1 MELDI
6 IKNKTTWNDA
16 SGSIN
21 LNFQK
26 LKHAIATLIAEGSGL
41 DEQQLADYLMANG
54 YTTKDWVL
62 AKNYLN
68 EIALEKYGSDF
79 ISVVN
84 SKIELIIDT
93 QGGLGKTE
101 QGLGIVDIPSGLLDG
116 YAKVEDISK
125 EYATILALEL
135 LDERLAEI
143 EDYFSSK
150 ADKKDIP
157 TKVSQLENDKE
168 YITSAAIENKV
179 DKEEGKG
186 LSSNDYTDK
195 EKSKLANI
203 EEGAQVNVQSDW
215 NANDGDAFIKNKPT
229 IPSEVTES
237 TVIEWGFTKNTGT
250 YSKPLGGIPESDL
263 AGDVQ
268 NILEMAA
275 NSLQTIVPGSNY
287 IGVSAKTNNTIT
299 ITPKVVK
306 VDVATAIENGLAS
319 ANDVKTYVNTQLEGI
334 VRQENSITP
343 TASPNVLGYAGG
355 GEGWP
360 VGGPVM
366 VWGSGSYV
374 ARLCVNIWETNPTML
389 ISCLAGDAATEWAT
403 FVTSLNVGQY
413 AMKVESGI
421 LSGANLN
428 ELMTPGAYNT
438 WASTS
443 NNPSSNEATIL
454 VVSSKNNY
462 MTSQILTNSQGH
474 LYSRMN
480 EGGTWGDW
488 RTVLDTDN
496 IGTTSLSSL
505 NLNNDTITSWSD
517 LKSKIA
523 YSFSEINFKP
533 TTLSGYGITD
543 GAMYSASIDT
553 TSNAAYK
560 HIGYAY
566 SSGGWS
572 VNGPALSFGLNGSNY
587 VKLLFPDANDWYQGR
602 IFYRH
607 IHSGVDTGMWYE
619 IITAQSLGS
628 YGMAYITADSNG
640 DGTRDLT
647 PTDTRN
653 FFSYA
658 YGDLGWKTVGPA
670 MTFGAPNY
678 KGLFNIAMYNPA
690 TNDNGVAAYIAVRYY
705 NNISKWSLIITE
717 HNLEDRAMLSSLM
730 QSNINIDDLTSI
742 GSYGLAGNISNS
754 LTNYGSLLTFGPKNY
769 SFRGQIVIDTYNEM
783 YFRAKSDSLLNDSYW
798 RPWRKI
804 LDDTNYNSY
813 ALSKS
818 GGTVSGQIFIK
829 TASGDRFFRSQS
841 DAYDLAFGIGAG
853 GTNRGIFDSTNSEWW
868 IMRDGN
874 KHTIIAG
881 TVNVYGLLSS
891 DAGLKIGGQTIAK
904 WADVANYISFS
915 GIDKDT
921 FLMPTNS
928 FDHSGRLEHSYA
940 ANALY
945 AADKRFSVSGSGFSY
960 FNASQLFDGSYESGY
975 CARVETGATATMTIS
990 NNGSNIIAG
999 YPYGDIYLSFY
1010 YNNVPADVKVEVYCN
1025 YASQGIGWKTLT
1037 LKGRRGDH
1045 NDVWYYNNSYYDVT
1059 QLRITITASA
1069 SIAAALTEIDWH
1081 LSRAALSNLPIVT
1094 KFGIDQTLYGHMKF
1108 ANNVT
1113 MQSNVTMESNVTTQ
1127 SKVKMESTNGHTVEF
1142 DGYALKV
1149 NSGLYIGSGYSL
1161 RLNGQAITNWSDL
1174 GTYITPISSE
1184 TTSEKTISPNTF
1196 YKWGSVSALSITLG
1210 AATNNTHINNY
1221 MFEFT
1226 ASTGFI
1232 LGGLSGVKWADGVKP
1247 NIKAGYTYQFSIIN
1261 NCATYSAFKTA

>member
-1 MELDI
+1 MKNFGKIISDKDI
-6 IKNKTTWNDA
+6 ITKEYLDSKGYI
-16 SGSIN
+16 S
-21 LNFQK
+21 
-26 LKHAIATLIAEGSGL
+26 AI
-41 DEQQLADYLMANG
+41 
-54 YTTKDWVL
+54 
-62 AKNYLN
+62 
-68 EIALEKYGSDF
+68 
-79 ISVVN
+79 N
-84 SKIELIIDT
+84 SKMVTDA
-93 QGGLGKTE
+93 LGFTPFDSAAFTNASIKNA
-101 QGLGIVDIPSGLLDG
+101 LGIADW
-116 YAKVEDISK
+116 A
-125 EYATILALEL
+125 LA
-135 LDERLAEI
+135 A
-143 EDYFSSK
+143 
-150 ADKKDIP
+150 
-157 TKVSQLENDKE
+157 
-168 YITSAAIENKV
+168 
-179 DKEEGKG
+179 
-186 LSSNDYTDK
+186 
-195 EKSKLANI
+195 
-203 EEGAQVNVQSDW
+203 
-215 NANDGDAFIKNKPT
+215 
-229 IPSEVTES
+229 
-237 TVIEWGFTKNTGT
+237 
-250 YSKPLGGIPESDL
+250 SKP
-263 AGDVQ
+263 
-268 NILEMAA
+268 
-275 NSLQTIVPGSNY
+275 
-287 IGVSAKTNNTIT
+287 
-299 ITPKVVK
+299 
-306 VDVATAIENGLAS
+306 
-319 ANDVKTYVNTQLEGI
+319 
-334 VRQENSITP
+334 
-343 TASPNVLGYAGG
+343 
-355 GEGWP
+355 
-360 VGGPVM
+360 
-366 VWGSGSYV
+366 SY
-374 ARLCVNIWETNPTML
+374 N
-389 ISCLAGDAATEWAT
+389 
-403 FVTSLNVGQY
+403 
-413 AMKVESGI
+413 
-421 LSGANLN
+421 
-428 ELMTPGAYNT
+428 
-438 WASTS
+438 
-443 NNPSSNEATIL
+443 
-454 VVSSKNNY
+454 
-462 MTSQILTNSQGH
+462 
-474 LYSRMN
+474 
-480 EGGTWGDW
+480 
-488 RTVLDTDN
+488 
-496 IGTTSLSSL
+496 
-505 NLNNDTITSWSD
+505 
-517 LKSKIA
+517 
-523 YSFSEINFKP
+523 FSEIGNKP
-533 TTLSGYGITD
+533 TTLAGYGITD
-543 GAMYSASIDT
+543 GAMYSANIDT

-572 VNGPALSFGLNGSNY
+572 VNGPALSFGMNGSNY

-619 IITAQSLGS
+619 IITAQTLGS

-640 DGTRDLT
+640 DGTRDLI

-653 FFSYA
+653 FFSYVF
-658 YGDLGWKTVGPA
+658 GDLGWKTVGPA
-670 MTFGAPNY
+670 MTFGAPGY
-678 KGLFNIAMYNPA
+678 KALFNIAMYNPA
-690 TNDNGVAAYIAVRYY
+690 TNDNGVNAYIAVKYD

-717 HNLEDRAMLSSLM
+717 HNLVDRAMLSSLN

-754 LTNYGSLLTFGPKNY
+754 LTNYGSLLTFGPRNY

-783 YFRAKSDSLLNDSYW
+783 YFRAKSDSLLNNSYW

-818 GGTVSGQIFIK
+818 GGTVSGQIFIN

-841 DAYDLAFGIGAG
+841 SSYDLGFGIGAG
-853 GTNRGIFDSTNSEWW
+853 NVNRGIYDFTNNEWW

-904 WADVANYISFS
+904 WADVANYISFP

-921 FLMPTNS
+921 FLMPTNA

-960 FNASQLFDGSYESGY
+960 FNASQLFDGSYEGGY

-990 NNGSNIIAG
+990 NNGSSIIAG

-1010 YNNVPADVKVEVYCN
+1010 YNNVPADVTVEVYCN
-1025 YASQGIGWKTLT
+1025 HASQGIGWKTLT
-1037 LKGRRGDH
+1037 LKGRRGDY
-1045 NDVWYYNNSYYDVT
+1045 NDVWYYNNSYYNVT

-1094 KFGIDQTLYGHMKF
+1094 KFGIEQTLYGHIKF

-1113 MQSNVTMESNVTTQ
+1113 MQS
-1127 SKVKMESTNGHTVEF
+1127 KVKIESAYGHEIEF
-1142 DGYALKV
+1142 DGNALKV
-1149 NSGLYIGSGYSL
+1149 NAGLYLGDQYSL
-1161 RLNGQAITNWSDL
+1161 RLNGELRLNGQPITKWSDL

-1226 ASTGFI
+1226 ASTGFA

>member
-1 MELDI
+1 MKNFGKIISDKDVITKEYLDSKGYI
-6 IKNKTTWNDA
+6 SAITSKMVTDALGFTPFDSAAFTKGGIKNA
-16 SGSIN
+16 
-21 LNFQK
+21 
-26 LKHAIATLIAEGSGL
+26 
-41 DEQQLADYLMANG
+41 
-54 YTTKDWVL
+54 
-62 AKNYLN
+62 
-68 EIALEKYGSDF
+68 
-79 ISVVN
+79 
-84 SKIELIIDT
+84 
-93 QGGLGKTE
+93 
-101 QGLGIVDIPSGLLDG
+101 LGIADW
-116 YAKVEDISK
+116 A
-125 EYATILALEL
+125 LA
-135 LDERLAEI
+135 A
-143 EDYFSSK
+143 
-150 ADKKDIP
+150 
-157 TKVSQLENDKE
+157 
-168 YITSAAIENKV
+168 
-179 DKEEGKG
+179 
-186 LSSNDYTDK
+186 
-195 EKSKLANI
+195 
-203 EEGAQVNVQSDW
+203 
-215 NANDGDAFIKNKPT
+215 
-229 IPSEVTES
+229 
-237 TVIEWGFTKNTGT
+237 
-250 YSKPLGGIPESDL
+250 SKP
-263 AGDVQ
+263 
-268 NILEMAA
+268 
-275 NSLQTIVPGSNY
+275 
-287 IGVSAKTNNTIT
+287 
-299 ITPKVVK
+299 
-306 VDVATAIENGLAS
+306 
-319 ANDVKTYVNTQLEGI
+319 
-334 VRQENSITP
+334 
-343 TASPNVLGYAGG
+343 
-355 GEGWP
+355 
-360 VGGPVM
+360 
-366 VWGSGSYV
+366 SY
-374 ARLCVNIWETNPTML
+374 N
-389 ISCLAGDAATEWAT
+389 
-403 FVTSLNVGQY
+403 
-413 AMKVESGI
+413 
-421 LSGANLN
+421 
-428 ELMTPGAYNT
+428 
-438 WASTS
+438 
-443 NNPSSNEATIL
+443 
-454 VVSSKNNY
+454 
-462 MTSQILTNSQGH
+462 
-474 LYSRMN
+474 
-480 EGGTWGDW
+480 
-488 RTVLDTDN
+488 
-496 IGTTSLSSL
+496 
-505 NLNNDTITSWSD
+505 
-517 LKSKIA
+517 
-523 YSFSEINFKP
+523 FSEIGSKP
-533 TTLSGYGITD
+533 TTLAGYGITD
-543 GAMYSASIDT
+543 GAMYSANIDT

-572 VNGPALSFGLNGSNY
+572 VNGPALSFGMNGSNY

-619 IITAQSLGS
+619 IITAQTLGS

-653 FFSYA
+653 FFSYVF
-658 YGDLGWKTVGPA
+658 GDLGWKTVGPA
-670 MTFGAPNY
+670 MTFGAPGY
-678 KGLFNIAMYNPA
+678 KALFNIAMYNPA
-690 TNDNGVAAYIAVRYY
+690 TNDNGVAAYIAVKYD

-717 HNLEDRAMLSSLM
+717 HNLGDRAMLSSPM

-783 YFRAKSDSLLNDSYW
+783 HFRAKSDSLLNDSYW

-818 GGTVSGQIFIK
+818 GGTVSGQIFIN
-829 TASGDRFFRSQS
+829 TASGNRFFHSQS
-841 DAYDLAFGIGAG
+841 SSYDLGFGIGAG
-853 GTNRGIFDSTNSEWW
+853 NVNRGIYDFTNSEWW

-921 FLMPTNS
+921 FLMPTNA

-960 FNASQLFDGSYESGY
+960 FNASQLFDGSYEGGY

-990 NNGSNIIAG
+990 NNGSSIIAG

-1010 YNNVPADVKVEVYCN
+1010 YNNVPADVTVEVYCN
-1025 YASQGIGWKTLT
+1025 HASQGIGWKTLT
-1037 LKGRRGDH
+1037 LKGRRGDY
-1045 NDVWYYNNSYYDVT
+1045 NDVWYYNNSYYNVT

-1094 KFGIDQTLYGHMKF
+1094 KFGIEQTLYGHMKF

-1113 MQSNVTMESNVTTQ
+1113 MQS
-1127 SKVKMESTNGHTVEF
+1127 KVKIESAYGHEIEF
-1142 DGYALKV
+1142 DGNALKV
-1149 NSGLYIGSGYSL
+1149 NAGLYLGDQYSL
-1161 RLNGQAITNWSDL
+1161 RLNGELRLNEQGIRNWSDL

-1226 ASTGFI
+1226 ASTGFA